1 MVLALV
7 WLCFVIIGLS
17 LLMMIG
23 FGLRNAGTTLAG
35 SKLGLAA
42 FALPAILFV
51 VLYAVNS
58 GNPEGGWQTAA
69 VLTAIIMAALGLL
82 SLVIFGAK
90 SLFS

>member
-7 WLCFVIIGLS
+7 WLCIVIIALT

-23 FGLRNAGTTLAG
+23 FGLRNAGSTLAG
-35 SKLGLAA
+35 NKLGLAA
-42 FALPAILFV
+42 FALPAVLFL

-58 GNPEGGWQTAA
+58 GDESAWQTAA
-69 VLTAIIMAALGLL
+69 VMTAIIMAGLGLV